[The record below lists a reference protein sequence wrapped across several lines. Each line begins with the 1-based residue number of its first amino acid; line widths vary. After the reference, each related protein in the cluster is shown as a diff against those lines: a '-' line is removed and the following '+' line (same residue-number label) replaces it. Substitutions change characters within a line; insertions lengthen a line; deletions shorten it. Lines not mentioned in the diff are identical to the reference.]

1 MQVICNCVPPDR
13 SSKMIAQPSTKKA
26 NWRAGVSIATEQPSF
41 VACSLG
47 GVGGNA
53 HLSLST
59 HFLCHC
65 FFFFFNFVLPIQTT
79 ARWAALSHTFTK
91 EQERSVARSSL
102 WHIVHVMLA
111 HAAHCAGDAYRHL
124 QSCSLHLHCRNHCH
138 TITPDSLTDYNT
150 QQ

>member
-47 GVGGNA
+47 GRERSSFSF
-53 HLSLST
+53 HTLSLPL
-59 HFLCHC
+59 F